1 MDLSERIYPFPY
13 HFSNI
18 WSVSAVKTPDHIPN
32 DDDGGPVVIN
42 SINSSAK
49 FLIKTRAI
57 TETLWDSTSSTQIIS
72 GSGVLR
78 RIYKSTSL
86 F

>member
-18 WSVSAVKTPDHIPN
+18 WSVNAVKTPDHIPN

-42 SINSSAK
+42 SINN
-49 FLIKTRAI
+49 
-57 TETLWDSTSSTQIIS
+57 IS
-72 GSGVLR
+72 LVVDTGYG
-78 RIYKSTSL
+78 
-86 F
+86 

>member
-42 SINSSAK
+42 SINN
-49 FLIKTRAI
+49 
-57 TETLWDSTSSTQIIS
+57 IS
-72 GSGVLR
+72 LVVDTGYG
-78 RIYKSTSL
+78 
-86 F
+86 